1 MAMWDGSEA
10 TVSPSIHLP
19 CAGWFLSQDTVRW
32 PQKSQAFVPETGTLG
47 RGLVLVCFPV
57 LVIECSDRS
66 KLRLKD
72 SRVQFILVR
81 RSRGQEF
88 EESIHIASKARK
100 QREMSVCLLLLHSV
114 SPVARRM
121 VLSFPTFSG
130 GVSLS

>member
-1 MAMWDGSEA
+1 MATE
-10 TVSPSIHLP
+10 V
-19 CAGWFLSQDTVRW
+19 
-32 PQKSQAFVPETGTLG
+32 QAFVPGTGTPG

-121 VLSFPTFSG
+121 VLPLPTFSG
-130 GVSLS
+130 GVSLSE